1 MSLIEYDFSCK
12 PCEGS
17 GKAYVLTEKQS
28 GGTYWKVVPCW
39 HCQPES
45 KLELEKTARG
55 IYE

>member
-39 HCQPES
+39 HS
-45 KLELEKTARG
+45 AFVTNTRYG
-55 IYE
+55 TT

>member
-45 KLELEKTARG
+45 KLELEKLRG
-55 IYE
+55 EK